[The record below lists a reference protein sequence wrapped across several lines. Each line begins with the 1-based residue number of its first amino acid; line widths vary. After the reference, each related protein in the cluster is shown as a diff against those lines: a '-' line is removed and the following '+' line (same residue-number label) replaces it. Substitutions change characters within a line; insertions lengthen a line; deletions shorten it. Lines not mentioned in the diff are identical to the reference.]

1 MHEENRKES
10 KSKRRDQI
18 KGGISYS
25 AQRSVGQHLV
35 RAAAGHS
42 PSSPTILHS
51 IVKLAPSPSAK
62 EKKKKMCTEYPA
74 IPISPPHENK

>member
-1 MHEENRKES
+1 MKRIEKES
-10 KSKRRDQI
+10 KSKRRERLI

-25 AQRSVGQHLV
+25 AQRSVGQHPV

-51 IVKLAPSPSAK
+51 MVKLAPSPSAK
-62 EKKKKMCTEYPA
+62 EKKKKMCIEYPA
-74 IPISPPHENK
+74 IPISPPHGNK